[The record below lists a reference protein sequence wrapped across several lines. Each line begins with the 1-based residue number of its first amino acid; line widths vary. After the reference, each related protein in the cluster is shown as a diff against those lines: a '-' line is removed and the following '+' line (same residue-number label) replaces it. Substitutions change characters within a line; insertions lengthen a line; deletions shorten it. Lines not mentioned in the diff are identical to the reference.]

1 MDINV
6 GPQVQQLLQTGQ
18 MLHLQQ
24 QSVNHY
30 NWLKYFETA
39 TVNMR
44 TQIRFLHSD
53 PDPGP
58 DPRSKIFV
66 FKETVQTDFQEIF
79 HKYYS
84 MAIL

>member
-18 MLHLQQ
+18 MLHLKQ
-24 QSVNHY
+24 QSVNNY

-39 TVNMR
+39 TVNIR

-53 PDPGP
+53 PDQGP

-66 FKETVQTDFQEIF
+66 FKETVQTDFQ
-79 HKYYS
+79 
-84 MAIL
+84 